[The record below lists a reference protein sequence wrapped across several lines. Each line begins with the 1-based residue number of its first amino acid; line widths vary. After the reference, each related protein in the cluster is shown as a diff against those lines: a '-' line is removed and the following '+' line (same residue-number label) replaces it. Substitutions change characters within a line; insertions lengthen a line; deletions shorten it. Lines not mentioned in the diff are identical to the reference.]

1 MSKFTTQVLHSLAES
16 ISQNNYKVTLYN
28 VRKDLQINL
37 KEAKAVGFASPV
49 YGGII
54 RPPLADFINLI

>member
-1 MSKFTTQVLHSLAES
+1 MPKFTTQVLHSLAES

-37 KEAKAVGFASPV
+37 KEAN
-49 YGGII
+49 YLII
-54 RPPLADFINLI
+54 SMVENIWNVIKKDYFF